1 MVGDG
6 GYGERRRRWRSA
18 VRERERGSSTG
29 ESEREQGGGVASS
42 RDTEARRGGQAGR
55 ERGGVALRPCARAG
69 HTPGRL
75 APGGRR
81 RWWAGLACWASQLAG
96 PHREEPR

>member
-1 MVGDG
+1 MVFG
-6 GYGERRRRWRSA
+6 
-18 VRERERGSSTG
+18 REREGEGAARERGG
-29 ESEREQGGGVASS
+29 IRPGDRGGTEKKRRGVAL
-42 RDTEARRGGQAGR
+42 AREAGR
-55 ERGGVALRPCARAG
+55 RAGGVALRPCARAG

-81 RWWAGLACWASQLAG
+81 RWWAGLACWAGQLAG

>member
-1 MVGDG
+1 M
-6 GYGERRRRWRSA
+6 
-18 VRERERGSSTG
+18 REREK
-29 ESEREQGGGVASS
+29 EQH
-42 RDTEARRGGQAGR
+42 GR
-55 ERGGVALRPCARAG
+55 ERGIRPGDRGGTEKKRRGVALAREAGRRAGGVALRPCARAG

-81 RWWAGLACWASQLAG
+81 RWWAGLACWAGQLAG